1 MKHLIPALALLAA
14 TAMPALAAE
23 NDPLG
28 DNLQA
33 QWLSAQTAQENVR
46 RALAALLQE
55 RATLQQQIATL
66 QQQCGDRCT
75 ATQPQPKADS
85 PPVPKP

>member
-1 MKHLIPALALLAA
+1 MRRHLIPAMALLAA

-55 RATLQQQIATL
+55 RATLQQQ
-66 QQQCGDRCT
+66 CGDRCT
-75 ATQPQPKADS
+75 ATQPQPQPQAKADS
-85 PPVPKP
+85 PPAPKP